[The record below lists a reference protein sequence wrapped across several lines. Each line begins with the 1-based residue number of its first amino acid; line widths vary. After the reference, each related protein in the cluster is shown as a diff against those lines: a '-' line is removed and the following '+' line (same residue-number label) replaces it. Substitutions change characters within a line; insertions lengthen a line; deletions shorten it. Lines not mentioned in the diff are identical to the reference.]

1 MHTIALDSD
10 DVRTI
15 VHRIGL
21 HRVMDDLIAA
31 LEMAF
36 KSHDSKVTVSP
47 ARSGFFYDQ
56 PNFGMLEWMPVMQVG
71 RHATIKV
78 VGYHPHN
85 AVKHRLPTILSTVS
99 LYDTATGHL
108 IGLADATF
116 LTALRTGAASA
127 IASKYMARA
136 NSRTVGLIGCGAQA
150 VTQLHALSRMFDL
163 EAVFIFD
170 IDETVRDSFCHRT
183 AFLEIEVIPLQKS
196 DLSVLVREA
205 DVLCTCTTVAPGA
218 GPVFDDAGCMPWLH
232 VNAVGADFPGK
243 YEVPEALLRRS
254 FVCPDF
260 PAQALVEGECQRLEA
275 AQIGPS
281 LVDVVKHPQRYAHAR
296 EQTSIFDS
304 TGWALEDQVALE
316 LMLVYAEELGVGRR
330 LQLESA
336 SHDPH
341 DPYGFLMHPLPAIK
355 YT

>member
-15 VHRIGL
+15 VHHIGL

-31 LEMAF
+31 LEKAF
-36 KSHDSKVTVSP
+36 KSHDINETISP

-116 LTALRTGAASA
+116 LTALRTGAVSA
-127 IASKYMARA
+127 IASKYMAHPG
-136 NSRTVGLIGCGAQA
+136 SRVVSLIGCGAQA
-150 VTQLHALSRMFDL
+150 VTQLHALSRVFDL

-170 IDETVRDSFCHRT
+170 VDDAVRNSFRHRT
-183 AFLEIEVIPLQKS
+183 AFLEIEVIPLS
-196 DLSVLVREA
+196 RHDLNVLVREA
-205 DVLCTCTTVAPGA
+205 DILCTCTTIAPGA
-218 GPVFDDAGCMPWLH
+218 GPVFDDAGCRSWLH

-243 YEVPEALLRRS
+243 FEVPEALLRRS

-260 PAQALVEGECQRLEA
+260 PAQALVEGECQRLEVT
-275 AQIGPS
+275 QIGPP
-281 LVDVVKHPQRYAHAR
+281 LVEVVKHPLRYAHAR
-296 EQTSIFDS
+296 EQTSVFDS
-304 TGWALEDQVALE
+304 TGWALEDHVALE
-316 LMLVYAEELGVGRR
+316 LMLAYAEALGVGRR

-341 DPYGFLMHPLPAIK
+341 DPYGFLLNSLPVIK
-355 YT
+355 HA